1 MNKNVLALK
10 LTGFIQI
17 KSIHQM
23 VSGKKEGIVVR
34 NLKSA
39 GKVWIVIYVVFS
51 TRDLGISPTVRQFIP
66 DSKLFMLMQQYLHLR
81 SLLSHHQLIQV
92 CIFLLQL

>member
-23 VSGKKEGIVVR
+23 VLGKEGIVR

-39 GKVWIVIYVVFS
+39 RKVWMVIYVVVS
-51 TRDLGISPTVRQFIP
+51 TRDLGISPTVRQF
-66 DSKLFMLMQQYLHLR
+66 
-81 SLLSHHQLIQV
+81 SLIAS
-92 CIFLLQL
+92 FLC